1 MKYQT
6 IASIVIAATC
16 CISTA
21 AHADVF
27 GALKSAATKELSS
40 SDSSTSTSSGSS
52 SLSSLEGLLPGGTS
66 SSLTS
71 KTASN
76 AAGILEYCIKNNVV
90 SNADSV
96 KNKLLEKIGLQQEA
110 KQQNDESFKDGLKGI
125 LHGDTSTVDL
135 SAMTGK
141 MKEKVTTE
149 ACDLVLKNAKSF
161 L

>member
-6 IASIVIAATC
+6 IASLVIAATC

-27 GALKSAATKELSS
+27 GALKSAATKELSGS
-40 SDSSTSTSSGSS
+40 QDSSASTSSSS
-52 SLSSLEGLLPGGTS
+52 SLSSLSGLLSGGTA
-66 SSLTS
+66 SSLTD

-76 AAGILEYCIKNNVV
+76 AAGILEYCVKNNVV

-96 KNKLLEKIGLQQEA
+96 KTKLLEKIGLQQPA
-110 KQQNDESFKDGLKGI
+110 KQEQDQNFTDGLKGI
-125 LHGDTSTVDL
+125 LHGDTTTVDL
-135 SAMTGK
+135 NSFTGK